1 MAKATGIRPK
11 GVLMKRIKNILSGIY
26 FVIVTLFCSFNDCR
40 ISGWYV
46 ASPPASHR
54 ALIYTIMSLV
64 CFIDILF
71 IVSGF
76 VDSYVYAKT
85 KEKQILIRAF
95 VFHFISILGIVLFC
109 HTFDCVLDGGF
120 IWSFFLRFVPEWLLF
135 SLTIFDKSKKG
146 RSCF

>member
-1 MAKATGIRPK
+1 
-11 GVLMKRIKNILSGIY
+11 MKHIQNILSGIY
-26 FVIVTLFCSFNDCR
+26 FVLTTLFCSFNDCR

-54 ALIYTIMSLV
+54 ALIYAIMALV

-71 IVSGF
+71 IMSGF

-109 HTFDCVLDGGF
+109 HAFDCVLDGGF

-135 SLTIFDKSKKG
+135 SFALLEKTKKERKS
-146 RSCF
+146 F